1 MITDE
6 IKQIIKHNP
15 ITLSTID
22 KTNAP
27 HTIYVLYAKVIDENK
42 ILITDNYMQKTK
54 ENILINKKVSLSVL
68 VRDVAFELIGVAE
81 YFSRGN
87 YFEYVKNIPENK
99 EDPCKGAIVVSV
111 EKVVK
116 MG

>member
-6 IKQIIKHNP
+6 LKQLIENNP
-15 ITLSTID
+15 LAFSTVN
-22 KTNAP
+22 KSNAP
-27 HTIYVLYAKVIDENK
+27 HTIYVLYAKVVDNTK

-99 EDPCKGAIVVSV
+99 EGPCKGAIVVSV